1 MSEQQQSLAVN
12 SMISGGKDLPGFH
25 NLLGYRQVAWEDGRA
40 VIELEIQP
48 QHLNLAGV
56 IHGGVLTSL
65 LDVALAEA
73 GTYCPYPGRMRK
85 AITLSLT
92 TTFTGQCTGGVIQVT
107 GIKRA
112 GGRRIF
118 NSTGEVRDQ
127 DGNLLAIAEGTFR
140 LRSGSENPEGMPL

>member
-127 DGNLLAIAEGTFR
+127 NGNLLAIAEGTFR